1 MLVLSRKPGES
12 IMIGDNIELV
22 VLGTE
27 GDVVKIGIVAPKH
40 QPILRKEIYT
50 AVKDSNT
57 QALNS
62 TINLKHLKTMIEE
75 KNNKKL

>member
-22 VLGTE
+22 VLSTE
-27 GDVVKIGIVAPKH
+27 GDIVKIGIVAPKH
-40 QPILRKEIYT
+40 QQILRKEIYT
-50 AVKDSNT
+50 AVKEANT

-62 TINLKHLKTMIEE
+62 TVNLKQLKTIFEE